1 VKTKSLLQENLA
13 SMTPDEKRQ
22 TFGAAF
28 NGISALNRVRTGWAV
43 NVREDEVLAQ
53 ALRVLESVINRT
65 EV

>member
-1 VKTKSLLQENLA
+1 
-13 SMTPDEKRQ
+13 MTPDEKRQ